1 MEKKLSTLCS
11 AIKELNSQESATH
24 TIHQVLYTVKHNLN
38 PAAAV
43 VVLKNDKTDY
53 LEIVNRYNVSETF
66 TNQFKRGIGSSA
78 VGKVFYE
85 QQVVVTRFDGDA
97 NEYKDLFL
105 EADYHTCLAVR
116 IEADGRPMGY
126 MAMYFN
132 EAVTLDED
140 MKEMSM
146 ALAMICAEAV
156 SKESATEQLNK
167 LRCVDTNIGTLHY
180 NFFLQKFK
188 DEFSKS
194 LRYKIPLSLII
205 MDMDNFKDV
214 MNLYG
219 TDTAHHLYVELSNLL
234 MTCIRGVDILSR
246 YGTDEFILYLPST
259 DMEHTV
265 IVISRFMEK
274 VVAGAFTDK
283 EVKSSISAGIS
294 SIKPGDTLD
303 AMMRRAQVA
312 IYKAKVEGKGLL
324 KTVE

>member
-1 MEKKLSTLCS
+1 MEKKLGTLCS

-24 TIHQVLYTVKHNLN
+24 TIHQVLYTVKHNIN
-38 PAAAV
+38 PSAAV

-66 TNQFKRGIGSSA
+66 TNHFKRGIGSSA

-85 QQVVVTRFDGDA
+85 QQVVVTKFDGDA
-97 NEYKDLFL
+97 AEYKDLFL
-105 EADYHTCLAVR
+105 ENAYHTCLAVR
-116 IEADGRPMGY
+116 IEADERPMGY
-126 MAMYFN
+126 MALYFN
-132 EAVTLDED
+132 EAVVLDEEL
-140 MKEMSM
+140 KEMST

-156 SKESATEQLNK
+156 GKERAMEQLNK

-188 DEFSKS
+188 DEFLKS

-214 MNLYG
+214 MNTYG
-219 TDTAHHLYVELSNLL
+219 TDTAQHLYVELGKVL
-234 MTCIRGVDILSR
+234 MTCIRGVDVLGR

-259 DMEHTV
+259 DMEHAV
-265 IVISRFMEK
+265 LVISRFIEK
-274 VVAGAFTDK
+274 VNAGAFTDK
-283 EVKSSISAGIS
+283 EIKSSVSAGIS
-294 SIKPGDTLD
+294 SIKPDDTLE